1 MKTIRQMI
9 SGLLA
14 LALVLPLSINAIAQ
28 DASTIKKDLTVGN
41 FTSIIHDNPC
51 VMKITQGDVNAVS
64 VEGPAES
71 VNSIEAKVNNGDLS
85 FGLGKG
91 GWDNVI
97 LNVTV
102 KDLRHVEVQGASVLQ
117 STNEISA
124 DVLELEA
131 EGASGVDLQLKVNS
145 LKSEISGAS
154 TVTLRGSAIT
164 HESEVSGASNLKA
177 TDFKT
182 ATTTIEV
189 SGAAEAK
196 IDATETLNGEVSGA
210 ASLYNK
216 SQPTNQAVEES
227 GAGSVVKDT
236 TKLRFGDKNVM
247 IFDDKFPMH
256 KKGCED
262 KCGRKKVNPQWAG
275 LELGFNS
282 YVTKDFDFNLP
293 SGYEY
298 FEPTA
303 GRSMSIGLNVAEF
316 GIRLV
321 KDHMTLVTGLGFEF
335 NNYFYKNNYTL
346 VSDTNSLV
354 AFDMPGPKYD
364 KNKLTVSW
372 FRVPLLLQ
380 FNTGSGRKGGSF
392 HVALGAI
399 GAVRMCSHTKQTWE
413 IDDTRY
419 RTLTKSSF
427 NLNPFK
433 ADATLRIG
441 YGYFNVFVNY
451 TFTPM
456 FEGGKGPKVFPVTA
470 GITLVNI

>member
-1 MKTIRQMI
+1 MI
-9 SGLLA
+9 SGLFA
-14 LALVLPLSINAIAQ
+14 LALVLPLSINAVAQ
-28 DASTIKKDLTVGN
+28 DASTIKKDLTVGD
-41 FTSIIHDNPC
+41 FTSITHDNPC
-51 VMKITQGDVNAVS
+51 VLKITQGDANAVS

-71 VNSIEAKVNNGDLS
+71 VNSIEAKVSGDDLS
-85 FGLGKG
+85 FSAGKG
-91 GWDNVI
+91 GWDDVI

-102 KDLRHVEVQGASVLQ
+102 KDLRHVEVSGASVLQ
-117 STNEISA
+117 STNEITS

-131 EGASGVDLQLKVNS
+131 EGAAGVDLQLKVNS

-154 TVTLRGSAIT
+154 TVNLKGTAIT
-164 HESEVSGASNLKA
+164 HESELSGAADLKA
-177 TDFKT
+177 VDLKT

-189 SGAAEAK
+189 SGAANAK

-210 ASLYNK
+210 GSLYNK
-216 SQPTNQAVEES
+216 SQPTTQAVEES
-227 GAGSVVKDT
+227 GAGSMVTDT
-236 TKLRFGDKNVM
+236 TKLRIGDKKVM
-247 IFDDKFPMH
+247 IFDDKFPMN
-256 KKGCED
+256 KKGCD
-262 KCGRKKVNPQWAG
+262 NKCGRKKANPQWAG

-282 YVTKDFDFNLP
+282 YVTKDFDFKLP

-298 FEPTA
+298 FEPEA

-321 KDHMTLVTGLGFEF
+321 KDRMTLVTGLGFEF

-346 VSDTNSLV
+346 RSDTNRIVLLCV
-354 AFDMPGPKYD
+354 AGPKYD

-380 FNTGSGRKGGSF
+380 FNTKSGHKGGSF